1 MNFTFGIITAGNIEH
16 LRMVIESIYDQ
27 KIDSEK
33 YEIIVV
39 GGPPVSGKNI
49 VHIDFNEQIKEAW
62 ITKKKNLITD
72 NAKFDNIVY
81 MHDYIILNDDW
92 YKGWVEFGE
101 NYSVCMNVILNQDG
115 TRYRDWCIWPHNH
128 NWMDG
133 IMAETRECLL
143 SYDEDGFSDYM
154 YFSGA
159 YWVAKKDAMQEF
171 PLDERLS
178 WGGGEDVLWSKQIR
192 SKHKFVMNKNSCV
205 QLLKQKDKAFN
216 YMSQETL
223 NRIKNQL

>member
-1 MNFTFGIITAGNIEH
+1 
-16 LRMVIESIYDQ
+16 
-27 KIDSEK
+27 
-33 YEIIVV
+33 
-39 GGPPVSGKNI
+39 
-49 VHIDFNEQIKEAW
+49 
-62 ITKKKNLITD
+62 
-72 NAKFDNIVY
+72 
-81 MHDYIILNDDW
+81 MHDYIVLKDGW

-101 NYSVCMNVILNQDG
+101 DYSSCMNVILNQDG
-115 TRYRDWCIWPHNH
+115 ARYRDWCIWPHNH

-143 SYDEDGFSDYM
+143 SYDEGGFSDYM

-159 YWVAKKDAMQEF
+159 YWVAKKHVMKEF

-192 SKHKFVMNKNSCV
+192 SKYKFAMNKNSSV

-223 NRIKNQL
+223 NRIKTQL